1 MFLHI
6 QVASLDFMKEE
17 DLNITT
23 LKSFLI
29 WEFSDEYRA
38 IEKSKINWLFVPYV
52 ASTVINILQ
61 ILFLYLLRTKT
72 IYINMT

>member
-29 WEFSDEYRA
+29 WEFSDEYRT
-38 IEKSKINWLFVPYV
+38 IEKVKLTDS
-52 ASTVINILQ
+52 
-61 ILFLYLLRTKT
+61 LYH
-72 IYINMT
+72 M